1 MCGKI
6 IRHYI
11 KRCVVGA
18 AALTVSALI
27 VANSVGDELSIQ
39 RQLDNNYDGIMLEPE
54 NEVDK
59 SVRVNINTASAHHL
73 QRINGIGEVTAA
85 AVIEYR
91 EQHGGFKNVDELVNV
106 KGIGNVTLERIRDII
121 TV

>member
-27 VANSVGDELSIQ
+27 IITPVRVELSIQ
-39 RQLDNNYDGIMLEPE
+39 RQLDNSYEGIMLEPE

-59 SVRVNINTASAHHL
+59 PVPININTASAHHL
-73 QRINGIGEVTAA
+73 RRINGIGEVTAA

-91 EQHGGFKNVDELVNV
+91 EQHGGFKTVDELVNV
-106 KGIGNVTLERIRDII
+106 KGIGNATLEKIRDII